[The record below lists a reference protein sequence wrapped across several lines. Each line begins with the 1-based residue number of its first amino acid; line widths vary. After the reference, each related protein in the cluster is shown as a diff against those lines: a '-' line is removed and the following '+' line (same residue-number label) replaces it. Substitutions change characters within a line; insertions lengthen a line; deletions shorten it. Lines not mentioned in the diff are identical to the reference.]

1 MAVTVLVVDD
11 ERAHREFLSRWL
23 TSWGYEVSTAADA
36 RSALESML
44 AAPADILLTDI
55 KMADLD
61 GLWLAERV
69 RAKWPQTPIIM
80 TTGVMDVETV
90 ARAQRLGAVDYVTKP
105 FGKEL
110 MRQALE
116 RAEQR
121 LGEPNK

>member
-1 MAVTVLVVDD
+1 
-11 ERAHREFLSRWL
+11 
-23 TSWGYEVSTAADA
+23 
-36 RSALESML
+36 ML